1 VDYASGLK
9 KDVAETKFLIHD
21 LRVQWFFNEIIHYHV
36 TLTTELEMFSL
47 EEARHGADLREL
59 KAKAR
64 DVRSR
69 HKDYAEVVQVHAP
82 GETVLIAGR
91 RFIQAVFDMC
101 GLILNPD
108 WGLIDPV
115 LDVLPAESRSV
126 RSQSHYRNC
135 VRWICGVY
143 YRLEHFLAEQQG
155 RDSIETFDIAD
166 DLQYYTRNV
175 IYGYVVE
182 RSAARVEL
190 RLDQLDPG
198 IVRGRRHRFRRMFFN
213 LIMNAV
219 EAMKGRTVGVINIS
233 TVVEGDRVTL
243 QVKDD
248 GSGMSRAKLAQ
259 LMEDKRSLDGELHSL
274 GFVFVRQTVRELGG
288 TLEIDSVPG
297 RGTTVTVD
305 LPHLPGATP
314 APRELSKCEE
324 LLNRDDPVS
333 TQDDRARRGTEVPP
347 PAKAP
352 EDRTSESWGETILE
366 DYRTSQ
372 ASPPGCI
379 FAMAVTEANEV
390 DYFTH
395 RPYEKLWNISHEDL
409 APMLFEATVRGRLE
423 QGSGERPVLVLKAP
437 QSIREY
443 FEFKEVPESDRNAG
457 THVRMVRDEYIRIAR
472 HLIETG
478 MSPAIE
484 IHLTDLGK
492 FFSHRPELIANEPFG
507 LEVLAAEA
515 LSSE

>member
-9 KDVAETKFLIHD
+9 RDVAETKFLIHD

-47 EEARHGADLREL
+47 EEPRHGADLREL

-91 RFIQAVFDMC
+91 RFIHAVFDMC
-101 GLILNPD
+101 GLILKPD

-115 LDVLPAESRSV
+115 LAVLPAESRSV

-135 VRWICGVY
+135 IRWICGVY

-155 RDSIETFDIAD
+155 RDFLEVFDIGD
-166 DLQYYTRNV
+166 DIEYFTRSV

-190 RLDQLDPG
+190 RLERLDPG

-219 EAMKGRTVGVINIS
+219 EAMKGRTVGAINIS

-248 GSGMSRAKLAQ
+248 GSGMTRAKVGQ

-288 TLEIDSVPG
+288 TLKIESTPG
-297 RGTTVTVD
+297 RGTTITVD
-305 LPHLPGATP
+305 LPHLAGATP
-314 APRELSKCEE
+314 ARRELSKCEE

-333 TQDDRARRGTEVPP
+333 APGGRGRRGTEVPP
-347 PAKAP
+347 VEKAP
-352 EDRTSESWGETILE
+352 EDGGNGSWGETILE
-366 DYRTSQ
+366 DYRASQ

-379 FAMAVTEANEV
+379 FAIGVTEANEV

-395 RPYEKLWNISHEDL
+395 RPYEKLWNITHEDL

-423 QGSGERPVLVLKAP
+423 QGAKGRPVLVLKAP
-437 QSIREY
+437 QNVREY
-443 FEFKEVPESDRNAG
+443 FEFKEVPEDERNAG
-457 THVRMVRDEYIRIAR
+457 THLRMVHDEYVRIAR
-472 HLIETG
+472 HLVETG
-478 MSPAIE
+478 MDPGVE
-484 IHLTDLGK
+484 VHLTDLGK
-492 FFSHRPELIANEPFG
+492 FFSHRPELIASEPFALG
-507 LEVLAAEA
+507 VLATEP
-515 LSSE
+515 LSS